1 MKALAASL
9 LLAVLGCG
17 HATKSISATQPAPGT
32 FLITAEQIEK
42 SGAHNVWQVLK
53 QSAPMLT
60 LNEDSNGR
68 PSRMG
73 RRGRSSFLL
82 DEAPMVML
90 DGVRVP
96 DYHALQ
102 SMDAQSVSS
111 ILIYDGVE
119 GTTRYGTGAVSG
131 VIVITSKSGQ
141 SP

>member
-1 MKALAASL
+1 MKGLPAAL
-9 LLAVLGCG
+9 LLAAFGCG
-17 HATKSISATQPAPGT
+17 HATKSTSATQPAPGT
-32 FLITAEQIEK
+32 YLITAEQIEK

-53 QSAPMLT
+53 QSAPMLSMS
-60 LNEDSNGR
+60 EDSNGR

-96 DYHALQ
+96 DWHALE
-102 SMDAQSVSS
+102 SMDAQSVFS
-111 ILIYDGVE
+111 ILIYDAVE

-131 VIVITSKSGQ
+131 VIVISSKSGQ